1 MLTTPLF
8 IAGCEA
14 QGEDRD
20 RVRKLLSSL
29 HDTIRVPNVLQ
40 SLKFLEQYW
49 AHQLDENESWNRF
62 LGMHLF
68 SLEVCVKPRQLTVLT
83 DRMRFDFIPY

>member
-14 QGEDRD
+14 QGEDREKI
-20 RVRKLLSSL
+20 RQLLSLL

-49 AHQLDENESWNRF
+49 TNQLNEDEGWSQYLGNLLLSLCVICES
-62 LGMHLF
+62 
-68 SLEVCVKPRQLTVLT
+68 S
-83 DRMRFDFIPY
+83 